1 MSISS
6 RRIAELVRLGE
17 AGDPLGINLVPCP
30 DIGQIDTSGEASITL
45 RLGRWF
51 LSMKQTNQTHLDVVA
66 AEDAAMAEASIS
78 KKHFVPFGESF
89 VIHPG
94 RFVLAST
101 LEWIT
106 LPSNLAA
113 YVTGKSTWG
122 RRGIVIETAAGV
134 HPSFSGCLTLEIANL
149 GEVPVSLR
157 PGMAI
162 CQVFLH
168 EVHGPS
174 VSSRTALSGR
184 RRPVLGRAKADSIL
198 TALSAKK
205 R

>member
-1 MSISS
+1 MSLSS
-6 RRIAELVRLGE
+6 KRIAELISAGE
-17 AGDPLGINLVPCP
+17 SGDLLGINVVPCP
-30 DIGQIDTSGEASITL
+30 SIPEIASSGESSLTL

-51 LSMKQTNQTHLDVVA
+51 LSMKQNNQTHIDVIPGESSIR
-66 AEDAAMAEASIS
+66 AETSIA
-78 KKHFVPFGESF
+78 KRHFVPFGETF

-101 LEWIT
+101 LEWLT
-106 LPSNLAA
+106 LPVNISA

-134 HPSFSGCLTLEIANL
+134 HPSFTGCLTLEIANV

-162 CQVFLH
+162 CQIFFH
-168 EVHGPS
+168 EVKGET
-174 VSSRTALSGR
+174 VAARTGLSGR
-184 RRPVLGRAKADSIL
+184 RRPVLGTVKPDKVL
-198 TALSAKK
+198 NALSGRPK
-205 R
+205 